1 MFSLFTSGQLASV
14 ACVLHLAHSEHSP
27 LIDNYDFFPIDCIK
41 LMVVGSYSLL
51 CNTLLVLMLSLQ
63 PYVLEM
69 SVYLKKYYH
78 YQIIEYIISLKTH
91 PADQ

>member
-41 LMVVGSYSLL
+41 LMVVGILSIMVLL
-51 CNTLLVLMLSLQ
+51 WLNLM
-63 PYVLEM
+63 
-69 SVYLKKYYH
+69 
-78 YQIIEYIISLKTH
+78 YIV
-91 PADQ
+91 QR